1 MDKKSGFGNE
11 EKRSG
16 KQLHFVPFY
25 DKLETGVE
33 KDERSF
39 HERISHGMGFKDSGM
54 KILKR
59 GIMIGGAVTRSLIG
73 IGAAATL
80 IYAAFRKK
88 KGHGDKKDSIG

>member
-1 MDKKSGFGNE
+1 MFNFAVTGEILQPQAFACD
-11 EKRSG
+11 
-16 KQLHFVPFY
+16 QLHFVPFY

-39 HERISHGMGFKDSGM
+39 HERISHGMGFKDSGI

-59 GIMIGGAVTRSLIG
+59 GIIIGGAVTRSLIG

-80 IYAAFRKK
+80 IYAAIRKK
-88 KGHGDKKDSIG
+88 NRARK